1 MADPEPARAQ
11 STDEVKSHLDEGLK
25 SCTKLLASYREALT
39 RKRHPTGDGWKR

>member
-1 MADPEPARAQ
+1 MADREPARPG

-39 RKRHPTGDGWKR
+39 RERHPIWDGWKR